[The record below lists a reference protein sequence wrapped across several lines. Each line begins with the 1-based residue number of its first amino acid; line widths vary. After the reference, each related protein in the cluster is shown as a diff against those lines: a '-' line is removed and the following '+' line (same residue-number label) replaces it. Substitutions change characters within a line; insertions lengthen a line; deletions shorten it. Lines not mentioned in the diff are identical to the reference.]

1 MSTRLTSAQTT
12 VLGGWDLTIY
22 AALYL
27 QGVLCGQFAQY
38 TNLNKRDSVWLK
50 IFVAGLALFTMLK
63 MLQVSAVNWLQNVT
77 LAGNTGA
84 ASSLW
89 VRHWVPKLNPIFDA
103 VIGIIVQSF
112 FCRRLWAISRNIYIV
127 IACMASFT
135 LALIS
140 GGVAA
145 ANLLRTNSFS
155 HPKPPWMPAHLVAA
169 MCGDFLLTGSTAFY
183 LLRHRKTVLP
193 RGPTAPILNSLLRS
207 AAPVALVRL
216 IATVTMLML
225 RHKNPGTFVRILSAS
240 AVTLLPQLYVWSAMW
255 TLNSREDIYLAA
267 DSDRYTLHPEL
278 RETETPVQLN
288 TGGRKIVDSQGVTG

>member
-1 MSTRLTSAQTT
+1 MSSRLTSAQTT

-50 IFVAGLALFTMLK
+50 LFVAGLALLTMLK
-63 MLQVSAVNWLQNVT
+63 MLQVSAVNWLQM
-77 LAGNTGA
+77 
-84 ASSLW
+84 SLW
-89 VRHWVPKLNPIFDA
+89 PEI
-103 VIGIIVQSF
+103 QE
-112 FCRRLWAISRNIYIV
+112 RLPAISRNIYIV

-135 LALIS
+135 LALVS

-145 ANLLRTNSFS
+145 ANLLRTKSFS
-155 HPKPPWMPAHLVAA
+155 HPQPPWMPAHLVAA
-169 MCGDFLLTGSTAFY
+169 MCGDLLLTGSTAFY
-183 LLRHRKTVLP
+183 LVRHRKTVLP
-193 RGPTAPILNSLLRS
+193 RGPIAPILNSLLRS

-216 IATVTMLML
+216 IATVAMLML
-225 RHKNPGTFVRILSAS
+225 RHKNPGTFVRMLSAI

-267 DSDRYTLHPEL
+267 DNDRYTLHPEL
-278 RETETPVQLN
+278 RETETPVQLS